1 MEVLQ
6 VLCRSREIIR
16 TIEAASEDY
25 RWEVSENLVEDY
37 SFTLAENDPPCQT
50 EVHKVFRMVGLMGE
64 YFFSLKAS
72 PKGVLDK
79 MAEQQLFVTNPDS
92 LRMFA

>member
-37 SFTLAENDPPCQT
+37 SFTLAENDPPC
-50 EVHKVFRMVGLMGE
+50 
-64 YFFSLKAS
+64 
-72 PKGVLDK
+72 
-79 MAEQQLFVTNPDS
+79 
-92 LRMFA
+92 